1 MAKFPDMTG
10 LIGNYAQGNEPS
22 FDIAYMYD
30 FAGEPWKTQKM
41 IRESMEVWYN
51 DTPMGVPGDDDQ
63 GAMGAW

>member
-1 MAKFPDMTG
+1 
-10 LIGNYAQGNEPS
+10 
-22 FDIAYMYD
+22 MYD